1 MIFEVIVV
9 RSQWEALCRN
19 KVSSI
24 ISQCVP
30 LTETFCTMY
39 KDYGRQKKWH
49 PPSKKRKEKKRS
61 STATLAVLL
70 LVAHLRAQRQ
80 MLDVGFSYKL

>member
-1 MIFEVIVV
+1 
-9 RSQWEALCRN
+9 
-19 KVSSI
+19 
-24 ISQCVP
+24 
-30 LTETFCTMY
+30 MY